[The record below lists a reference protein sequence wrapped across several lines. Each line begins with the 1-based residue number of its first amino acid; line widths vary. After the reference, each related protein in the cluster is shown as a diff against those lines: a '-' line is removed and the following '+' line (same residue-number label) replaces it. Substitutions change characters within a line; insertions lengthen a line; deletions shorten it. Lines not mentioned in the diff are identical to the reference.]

1 MWRSTFV
8 PETDRTCWTI
18 QTHWDQLYRAR
29 RRTFHE
35 LNSLSFL
42 RLMKSSTFGL
52 VLMSHITCD
61 VEVENWKCWKVG
73 CVADGVVWWSARGS
87 YQENRA
93 ETNFESV
100 EEILHILG
108 RFPFVRTDR
117 PGHSLRNENFTFNQ
131 SYPAR
136 SVKSQIVCTKEIV
149 FHQKL
154 MEKAYFIFKMTG
166 AAMVQPASSDFWKA
180 PLHMLNSYCAHTAS
194 IILNHWKLEFF
205 LNYLQVSPSID
216 TTHLYFKIS
225 ILLRPQSDPVWESRC
240 FFFIFFTKSCC
251 RNLSVFGAVLVV
263 FFVVVVSVVCW
274 SSRLTMIMTDKALA
288 MKSSPGLCDI
298 LVVIID

>member
-73 CVADGVVWWSARGS
+73 CVADGVVWWSAPGS

-100 EEILHILG
+100 EEIQH
-108 RFPFVRTDR
+108 F
-117 PGHSLRNENFTFNQ
+117 
-131 SYPAR
+131 
-136 SVKSQIVCTKEIV
+136 
-149 FHQKL
+149 
-154 MEKAYFIFKMTG
+154 
-166 AAMVQPASSDFWKA
+166 
-180 PLHMLNSYCAHTAS
+180 LHMLNSYCAHTAS

-216 TTHLYFKIS
+216 TTHLCFKIS

-240 FFFIFFTKSCC
+240 FFFYFLYQELLQKPFGFWSCVGCFFCCCCCHSC
-251 RNLSVFGAVLVV
+251 LLE
-263 FFVVVVSVVCW
+263 
-274 SSRLTMIMTDKALA
+274 
-288 MKSSPGLCDI
+288 
-298 LVVIID
+298 

>member
-18 QTHWDQLYRAR
+18 QTHSDQLYWAR

-42 RLMKSSTFGL
+42 RPMKSSTFGL

-100 EEILHILG
+100 QEIQH
-108 RFPFVRTDR
+108 F
-117 PGHSLRNENFTFNQ
+117 
-131 SYPAR
+131 
-136 SVKSQIVCTKEIV
+136 
-149 FHQKL
+149 
-154 MEKAYFIFKMTG
+154 
-166 AAMVQPASSDFWKA
+166 
-180 PLHMLNSYCAHTAS
+180 LHMLNSYCAHTAS

-205 LNYLQVSPSID
+205 WNYLQASTQRICVLRSQYCCVLKAIQ
-216 TTHLYFKIS
+216 FGKVAVF
-225 ILLRPQSDPVWESRC
+225 LL
-240 FFFIFFTKSCC
+240 FFFFSLPRAVAETCRFLELCWLLFFLLL
-251 RNLSVFGAVLVV
+251 LSQLFVG
-263 FFVVVVSVVCW
+263 VVVW
-274 SSRLTMIMTDKALA
+274 LW
-288 MKSSPGLCDI
+288 
-298 LVVIID
+298 